1 MNSSEG
7 SDRDNRSAPLFSLII
22 PAYNEQ
28 NYLPLLLDTVE
39 TAWTA
44 YQGRIDAIEI
54 IVVDNGST
62 DKTEEIAKARGCRV
76 IHEEKRVIGAVRN
89 TGAAAAEGAILAFVD
104 ADSRIHPN
112 TFNAIEQAMSNQK
125 NIAGATGVH
134 MERMSLGIALT
145 YMIMVPMVWV
155 TGMDTGV
162 VFCRKEDFIAI
173 HGYNEQRLFA
183 EDVDFLW
190 RMRCLGRSRGQKLTR
205 TTSVKTIASTRKFD
219 EYGDWH
225 YFSLIAHAL
234 QVWLFSSQRAEEF
247 AKKYWYG
254 NKRR

>member
-7 SDRDNRSAPLFSLII
+7 YAKDNRSAPLFSLIV

-39 TAWTA
+39 TAKTN
-44 YQGRIDAIEI
+44 YKGRADALEV
-54 IVVDNGST
+54 IVINNGST
-62 DKTEEIAKARGCRV
+62 DRTEEISKARGCRV
-76 IHEEKRVIGAVRN
+76 IYEEKRIIGAVRN
-89 TGAAAAEGAILAFVD
+89 AGAAAAEGSILAFVD

-112 TFNAIEQAMSNQK
+112 TFNAIEHAMSNK
-125 NIAGATGVH
+125 KKIAGATGVH
-134 MERMSLGIALT
+134 MERMSPGIAVT

-162 VFCRKEDFIAI
+162 VFCRKEDFVAI
-173 HGYNEQRLFA
+173 HGYNEQKLFA

-190 RMRCLGRSRGQKLTR
+190 RMRSLGRSRGQRLTR
-205 TTSVKTIASTRKFD
+205 ITSVKAIASTRKFD

-225 YFSLIAHAL
+225 YLSLIARTIL
-234 QVWLFSSQRAEEF
+234 GLLFSPHPFEKF

-254 NKRR
+254 DKRK